1 MPSTIPY
8 DPALT
13 LGNVV
18 PQDKL
23 ANILQMAQLQA
34 PADAAQAN
42 LNAMITLKRS
52 IDMTIQEMMNMQITP
67 DDLLAESVDIGK
79 QIQKAYLQ
87 LVREASLQSLR
98 VA

>member
-42 LNAMITLKRS
+42 LNAMI
-52 IDMTIQEMMNMQITP
+52 P
-67 DDLLAESVDIGK
+67 
-79 QIQKAYLQ
+79 
-87 LVREASLQSLR
+87 
-98 VA
+98 